1 MRLKDNWFN
10 DREFLLPFFNK
21 LIGNEKDWKCAF
33 MTTVPNYD
41 ITCHLDNGKKRAMN
55 IFKIYNEAAVFF
67 TGAKLEVVCE
77 AAEPDL
83 GDEGN
88 FKLVTCKGYY
98 EATGA

>member
-1 MRLKDNWFN
+1 MRLKDKWFN

-21 LIGNEKDWKCAF
+21 LIGNEKDWKMPF
-33 MTTVPNYD
+33 TTIVPAYD
-41 ITCHLDNGKKRAMN
+41 ITCQLDSGKERAKN
-55 IFKIYNEAAVFF
+55 IFEIYNRAAYFF
-67 TGAKLEVVCE
+67 TGAKLEEICE
-77 AAEPDL
+77 AAEPGL